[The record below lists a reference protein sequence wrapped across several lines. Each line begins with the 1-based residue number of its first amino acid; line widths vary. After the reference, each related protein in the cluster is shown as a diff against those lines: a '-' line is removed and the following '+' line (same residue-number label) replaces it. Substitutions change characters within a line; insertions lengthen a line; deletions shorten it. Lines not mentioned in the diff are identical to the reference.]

1 MARRVFASWIAV
13 ALITAAV
20 LSGFTGQ
27 IAYERG
33 WNNYLRLIQDGSTC
47 QATITGTDSSSNCL
61 ATYSFK
67 VGGRSYYGTGTNCS
81 ARVGQSVTVTYL
93 VDDPSSSCLGSPV
106 EGLANAVVSFLFGG
120 LSFPEQS

>member
-1 MARRVFASWIAV
+1 MVRRVLASWV
-13 ALITAAV
+13 AGGLITAAV

-33 WNNYLRLIQDGSTC
+33 WSNYLRLIRNGSDC
-47 QATITGTDSSSNCL
+47 QATIIRTESGSNCL

-67 VGGRSYYGTGTNCS
+67 VGGRSYYGTGPNCS
-81 ARVGQSVTVTYL
+81 ARVGQQVTVTYL
-93 VDDPSSSCLGSPV
+93 ADDPSSSCLGSPV

-120 LSFPEQS
+120 LSFPDQS